1 MNKAAQTEESNK
13 ETQEEIW
20 SMFDQIAPRYD
31 LANRLLSFGQDVLWR
46 KEISRVIPHEP
57 SSEILDIATG
67 TADVPLSL
75 VKNKKNI
82 RKVYGI
88 DMSSE
93 MLKVGTRK
101 IAEYS
106 LENKISLS
114 LGDATDIPF
123 PDNRF
128 DVVTIAFGIR
138 NIKDTKKALQEMKR
152 VCKPGGS
159 VIILEFSLPEN
170 PLMRKF
176 YLFYFQKVLPVVAG
190 WITGKKDAYR
200 YLNSTVMAFPYGRE
214 FSSLL
219 QQTGFIDIKTSTLS
233 WGIASLYQAHIGHSV

>member
-1 MNKAAQTEESNK
+1 MTNQTLESK
-13 ETQEEIW
+13 REPQEEIW
-20 SMFDQIAPRYD
+20 AMFDQIAPRYD

-46 KEISRVIPHEP
+46 KNITQAIPNE
-57 SSEILDIATG
+57 SSYDVLDVATG

-82 RKVYGI
+82 HKVYGI

-93 MLKVGTRK
+93 MLRVGVKK
-101 IAEYS
+101 IANHS
-106 LENKISLS
+106 LEDKINLS

-219 QQTGFIDIKTSTLS
+219 QQAGFIDIKTSTLS

>member
-1 MNKAAQTEESNK
+1 MTNQTLESK
-13 ETQEEIW
+13 RETQEEIW
-20 SMFDQIAPRYD
+20 TMFDQIAPRYD
-31 LANRLLSFGQDVLWR
+31 LTNRLLSFGQDVLWR
-46 KEISRVIPHEP
+46 KNITQAIPNE
-57 SSEILDIATG
+57 SSYDVLDVATG

-82 RKVYGI
+82 HKVYGI

-93 MLKVGTRK
+93 MLRVGVKK
-101 IAEYS
+101 IANHS
-106 LENKISLS
+106 LEDKISLS

-138 NIKDTKKALQEMKR
+138 NIKDTKKALEEMKR
-152 VCKPGGS
+152 VCKPDGS

-219 QQTGFIDIKTSTLS
+219 QQAGFIDIKTSALS